1 MSACEIFQGET
12 TCGDIVVIT
21 DEAITVSG
29 EGEEREVE
37 TEGRRGEGRRKG
49 GRGGRGGSLGREGGD
64 VHLMSVLQV
73 GLQV

>member
-1 MSACEIFQGET
+1 MER
-12 TCGDIVVIT
+12 
-21 DEAITVSG
+21 
-29 EGEEREVE
+29 GEEREVE

-49 GRGGRGGSLGREGGD
+49 GRRGRGGSLGREGGD